1 MHILIALKRSPSR
14 NERFGLNEM
23 FQIGCTKYL
32 IYLFLTETMPAPGIS
47 SKTYVLATIL
57 LILQGLQFPTLK
69 AQVNPDLRGQVSGRT
84 FIF

>member
-1 MHILIALKRSPSR
+1 MLKRSPSR
-14 NERFGLNEM
+14 NKRFGLNEM
-23 FQIGCTKYL
+23 FQNGYTYKIFN
-32 IYLFLTETMPAPGIS
+32 YLFLTETIPAPGIS